1 MIETGENG
9 IEGTKAA
16 PGEASALPA
25 AVEVPAPAKRP
36 PLLSGAWD
44 LLHDVSITVL
54 FCFFIV
60 TFVAQPVRVQG
71 ASMQPRIEDN
81 ERIVVNKAIY
91 RFQQVARGDVVVFYY
106 PRDPSVSYIK
116 RVIGL
121 PGDRIQMMNGLLH
134 INGQPVK
141 RERIEDY
148 IETEET
154 ERATRVKRWRETL
167 PNGVSYTTLD
177 LVDNGFYDSTPEYN
191 VPQGQYFM
199 MGDNRDN
206 STDSRVLSQVGYVP
220 FENLIGRAQIIF
232 FSVAEGQ
239 RAWQFWLWP
248 WTVRWGRLFTIV
260 R

>member
-1 MIETGENG
+1 VIETNENG
-9 IEGTKAA
+9 MDGGEAKAA
-16 PGEASALPA
+16 PVEAPA
-25 AVEVPAPAKRP
+25 VPAVVEISAPPKRP

-121 PGDRIQMMNGLLH
+121 PGDRVEIQSGRVHVNGAAIEEPYLL
-134 INGQPVK
+134 
-141 RERIEDY
+141 
-148 IETEET
+148 
-154 ERATRVKRWRETL
+154 
-167 PNGVSYTTLD
+167 
-177 LVDNGFYDSTPEYN
+177 PEYRDRYDMA
-191 VPQGQYFM
+191 VMTVEPGHYFV
-199 MGDNRDN
+199 MGDHR
-206 STDSRVLSQVGYVP
+206 SSSMDSRSFGAVP
-220 FENLIGRAQIIF
+220 EKYIYGKAEFCVWPIAKTGR
-232 FSVAEGQ
+232 
-239 RAWQFWLWP
+239 
-248 WTVRWGRLFTIV
+248 VR
-260 R
+260 